1 MPRVKGGTVA
11 RNRRKKILKL
21 AKGYVGSR
29 SLLYRTANE
38 QVMKSLSYAYR
49 DRKQRKREFRKLWIQ
64 RINAAAKQLNFKYSL
79 LIHGLALANV
89 QVNRKMLADI
99 AVSHPEDFKA
109 YVTIAQEAIKGNLP
123 KPVKVKVKEV
133 EEKAP
138 KAEVIEPVEKVATKT
153 TAAKKPAAAKAT
165 TTKTTAAKKPAAA
178 KASTTKTTAAK
189 KPAAAKATTT
199 KATTTKATA
208 AKKPATAKAS
218 TTKATAAKKPA
229 AAKATT
235 TKTTAAKKP
244 AAKKE
249 A

>member
-138 KAEVIEPVEKVATKT
+138 KAEVIEPVEKVTTKAATTKTTATKKPAAAKATTTKT

-178 KASTTKTTAAK
+178 KA
-189 KPAAAKATTT
+189 
-199 KATTTKATA
+199 
-208 AKKPATAKAS
+208 
-218 TTKATAAKKPA
+218 
-229 AAKATT
+229 TT

>member
-1 MPRVKGGTVA
+1 MPRVKGGTIA

-89 QVNRKMLADI
+89 KVNRKMLAEL
-99 AVSHPEDFKA
+99 AVSQPEDFKA

-138 KAEVIEPVEKVATKT
+138 KAEVIEPVEKVATK
-153 TAAKKPAAAKAT
+153 AAA
-165 TTKTTAAKKPAAA
+165 P
-178 KASTTKTTAAK
+178 
-189 KPAAAKATTT
+189 
-199 KATTTKATA
+199 KATA
-208 AKKPATAKAS
+208 AKKPATTKAAAP
-218 TTKATAAKKPA
+218 KATAAKKPA
-229 AAKATT
+229 TTKAAAPKATT
-235 TKTTAAKKP
+235 AKKPATTKADAPKAPAAKKPAATKAAAPKATATKKPAATKAAATKKP